1 MTNIN
6 FHPMIM
12 ILKQVKRLSKLIAS
26 SHKGKRLDL
35 LLVISKKEM
44 YIRRSVWRICIWK
57 LGLKVSIICLYLRT
71 WCCAYFC
78 TVCRA
83 GRGSWSGY
91 YARGCCRWFDYL
103 HPCYVSTAA
112 FLRADCQTE
121 LEAHWSTG
129 FLWLRCNGF
138 GGSCRA
144 ASPAGVSGISRVS
157 AT

>member
-1 MTNIN
+1 M
-6 FHPMIM
+6 
-12 ILKQVKRLSKLIAS
+12 S
-26 SHKGKRLDL
+26 
-35 LLVISKKEM
+35 
-44 YIRRSVWRICIWK
+44 RRSIWRICVPKLVWGCSQTIRLRHINKVFYSILFYFIWI
-57 LGLKVSIICLYLRT
+57 LGLKVSIIHPYLRT

-78 TVCRA
+78 TVCRT

-91 YARGCCRWFDYL
+91 YTRGCCRWFDYL

-144 ASPAGVSGISRVS
+144 ASPAWVPGISRVS